1 MLMKASKPLS
11 FVLLAFLIG
20 AVTSQIP
27 FAFADSSANP
37 LQSIWDAINSL
48 SSKQENMQA
57 QIDELRATIESE
69 RSTVIETNGPQSEAS
84 IKIEVEGG
92 EKLGST
98 IVHLIAYNAGPD
110 NAVGVKVTFFYE
122 MQLFE
127 IESTSGEQ
135 CEDLSRGIIQ
145 CFIGTIASG
154 EQYPITI
161 VANSKVLDEKSN
173 MVVDVSSITTDTE
186 PSNNHVNLQFITG
199 EIPKTGLIDS
209 EDVATENENGSNGI
223 VEGQDQVE
231 SAGDSQTIR
240 DDQSSEEQDTQNEQ
254 TENNSNS
261 TQFADPN
268 QQDESMNQEQQAQ
281 GSDGEGSEDQN
292 SAESTGNGDS
302 DTQQASQTQSSEGSS
317 ADQSQQGTQEESGEG
332 ESPGDSESSG
342 SEGSSQ

>member
-1 MLMKASKPLS
+1 MVMKASKPLS

-92 EKLGST
+92 EKPGST

-154 EQYPITI
+154 EEYPITI

-199 EIPKTGLIDS
+199 EIPKAGLIDS
-209 EDVATENENGSNGI
+209 EVVPTENENGSNGV

-231 SAGDSQTIR
+231 
-240 DDQSSEEQDTQNEQ
+240 SSEEQDTQNEQ

-261 TQFADPN
+261 TQSADPN
-268 QQDESMNQEQQAQ
+268 QQDEAMNQEQQAQ
-281 GSDGEGSEDQN
+281 GSDGKGSEDQN

-332 ESPGDSESSG
+332 ESPGGSESSG

>member
-1 MLMKASKPLS
+1 MVMKASKPLS

-92 EKLGST
+92 EKPSST

-122 MQLFE
+122 MQLFG
-127 IESTSGEQ
+127 IESMSDEQ

-154 EQYPITI
+154 EEYPITI

-199 EIPKTGLIDS
+199 EIPKAGLIDS
-209 EDVATENENGSNGI
+209 EVVPTENENGSNGV

-231 SAGDSQTIR
+231 
-240 DDQSSEEQDTQNEQ
+240 SSEEQDTQNEQ

-261 TQFADPN
+261 TQSADPN
-268 QQDESMNQEQQAQ
+268 QQDEAMNQEQQAQ
-281 GSDGEGSEDQN
+281 GSDGKGSEDQN

-332 ESPGDSESSG
+332 ESPGGSESSG